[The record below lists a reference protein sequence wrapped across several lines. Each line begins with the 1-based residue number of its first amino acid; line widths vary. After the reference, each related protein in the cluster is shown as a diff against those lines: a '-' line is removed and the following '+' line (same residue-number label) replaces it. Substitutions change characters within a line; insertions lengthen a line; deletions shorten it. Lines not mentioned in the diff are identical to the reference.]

1 MSKNPRLRRIFA
13 AFGIACAINVVWVT
27 LEALIDPMAYQPSRL
42 SRIAGVLGYPG
53 GTIEDWL
60 ARSGHDAYF
69 VGGALVTLLS
79 SLIFYAALVWVIL
92 SLMAWLRGRRDVKL
106 SRHDQ

>member
-1 MSKNPRLRRIFA
+1 MSTNPRLRRIFA

-27 LEALIDPMAYQPSRL
+27 LEALIDPTAYQPSRL

-60 ARSGHDAYF
+60 AQSGHDAAHL

-92 SLMAWLRGRRDVKL
+92 SLMAWLR
-106 SRHDQ
+106 SHRHST